1 MQIKIKATNL
11 ALTPSISDY
20 AKKRVEMLEK
30 FIAEGSENALIK
42 VEVGKTTQHHKRGEI
57 FRAEINASIPPGE
70 FRAVSEKEDL
80 YAAIDDAK
88 EEIEREII
96 SYKDKKRTL
105 FRRGASAVKDI
116 VKGFAKFKWK
126 NLPRLPRLPRRKN

>member
-57 FRAEINASIPPGE
+57 FRAEINASIPRGNSGRFP
-70 FRAVSEKEDL
+70 RKRIYMPPL
-80 YAAIDDAK
+80 TTPKKKLNAK
-88 EEIEREII
+88 
-96 SYKDKKRTL
+96 
-105 FRRGASAVKDI
+105 
-116 VKGFAKFKWK
+116 
-126 NLPRLPRLPRRKN
+126 